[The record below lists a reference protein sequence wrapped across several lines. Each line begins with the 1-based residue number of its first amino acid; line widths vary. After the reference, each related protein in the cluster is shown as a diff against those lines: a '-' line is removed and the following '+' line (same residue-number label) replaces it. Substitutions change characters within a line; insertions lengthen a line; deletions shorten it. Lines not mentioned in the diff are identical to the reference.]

1 MDFYFLQNMLVSQL
15 LINILLI
22 QEDTLAISFNDIDAI
37 VKVEI
42 MSLKLIAFAS
52 VLKKKLYLLH

>member
-15 LINILLI
+15 LINIHLI
-22 QEDTLAISFNDIDAI
+22 QEDTFAISFNDTDAI

-52 VLKKKLYLLH
+52 VLK

>member
-1 MDFYFLQNMLVSQL
+1 MQNMLVSQL
-15 LINILLI
+15 LINIHLI

-52 VLKKKLYLLH
+52 VLKNKLYLLH

>member
-15 LINILLI
+15 LINIHLI

-37 VKVEI
+37 VKVEN

-52 VLKKKLYLLH
+52 VLK